1 MYINGFDTTVGSRF
15 KVKFKVAETLRQ
27 LQSADKLEL
36 VDRRGV
42 FAITHQNDYGL
53 PPFVFPMSL
62 HNYLRKPVTVFDQRA
77 YIDRNG
83 KNVNLPEY
91 NVMFLA
97 ACLQQDLNMGNRT
110 LIKSV
115 RNFTVKAFAN
125 AMGSRLQSQVE
136 LNIEQR
142 RTLRIIL
149 AYYYVCMM
157 EESTNDF
164 QFVAQNVLKTALRF
178 DVDIIREV
186 IDDLGYVGT
195 LPDLL
200 RVITTNPQLFPLKK
214 LDMEGLIG
222 VGNTIFFSTGGFKF
236 IPSVAIELPTLF
248 TALCWGAAS
257 QKIYQNTALG
267 RELNTKEDPTVSNF
281 LQQVNY
287 YFQSA

>member
-62 HNYLRKPVTVFDQRA
+62 QNYLRKPVTVFDQRT
-77 YIDRNG
+77 YINRDG
-83 KNVNLPEY
+83 KNVNVPEY

-97 ACLQQDLNMGNRT
+97 ACLQQDLNLGNRT

-125 AMGSRLQSQVE
+125 AMSQKLQRVVT
-136 LNIEQR
+136 IDITQR
-142 RTLRIIL
+142 RILRCVL
-149 AYYYVCMM
+149 AYYYICLM
-157 EESTNDF
+157 EDSSSDYK
-164 QFVAQNVLKTALRF
+164 FVAQNVIKTALRY
-178 DVDIIREV
+178 DIGEIQEV
-186 IDDLGYVGT
+186 IEDLGYIGT
-195 LPDLL
+195 LPELL
-200 RVITTNPQLFPLKK
+200 KAITEHPQLFPLKK
-214 LDMEGLIG
+214 LDMEGLVAIC
-222 VGNTIFFSTGGFKF
+222 NSIFFSTSGFKF
-236 IPSVAIELPTLF
+236 IPGVAVELPTLF

-267 RELNTKEDPTVSNF
+267 AELNVKEDKTVETF
-281 LQQVNY
+281 LSQVSY